1 MAIATGNVSSYD
13 LTNGLIVNMDEAIYM
28 YSPEELPLLTGMASD
43 GMSVL
48 SQRPLDQVE
57 FNWLDERN
65 LAPRGAIGATAVT
78 TGDAEILLAAG
89 DRIKF
94 STGDVLTIP
103 QGWRKR
109 GHSCNGLL
117 GNHG

>member
-65 LAPRGAIGATAVT
+65 LAPRGTVSATAVT
-78 TGDAEILLAAG
+78 TGDTTIVLSTD
-89 DRIKF
+89 DRGKF
-94 STGDVLTIP
+94 STGDVLTI
-103 QGWRKR
+103 RKSGANEVIPR
-109 GHSCNGLL
+109 QTLL
-117 GNHG
+117 L